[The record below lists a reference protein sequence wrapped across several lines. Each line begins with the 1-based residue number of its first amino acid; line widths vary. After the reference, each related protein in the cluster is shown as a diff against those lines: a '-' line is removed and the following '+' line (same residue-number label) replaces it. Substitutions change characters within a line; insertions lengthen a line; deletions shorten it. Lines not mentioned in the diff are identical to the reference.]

1 MSITVLRLPVRRPG
15 FTLIELLITVF
26 IIAVLASIA
35 IPSYSS
41 YLARARRADART
53 QLVQAAQYMQRFYVA
68 NDSYEQD
75 RSGDGVFDKIP
86 ATLKQS
92 PADSTAIYEL
102 SIPAGTLTNS
112 GFELRMTP
120 VSSGI
125 MKADQC
131 GTFTLSSTGVRGILI
146 GAEAGDA
153 SLRDTCW
160 K

>member
-15 FTLIELLITVF
+15 FTLIELLVTVF
-26 IIAVLASIA
+26 IISILASIA
-35 IPSYSS
+35 FPSYTA

-53 QLVQAAQYMQRFYVA
+53 QLVQAAHYMQRFYVA

-86 ATLKQS
+86 GTLKQS
-92 PADSTAIYEL
+92 PADSTPIYEL
-102 SIPAGTLTNS
+102 SIPSGTLTNS

-120 VSSGI
+120 VSTGV
-125 MKADQC
+125 MRADEC

-146 GAEAGDA
+146 DTDAGQA

>member
-1 MSITVLRLPVRRPG
+1 MPLSSPGLPSRRRG
-15 FTLIELLITVF
+15 FTLIELLITV
-26 IIAVLASIA
+26 IIVALLASIA
-35 IPSYSS
+35 IPSYSG

-68 NDSYEQD
+68 NDSFQQD
-75 RSGDGVFDKIP
+75 RSGNAVFEKIP
-86 ATLKQS
+86 GNLKQS
-92 PADSTAIYEL
+92 PADSTPIYEL
-102 SIPAGTLTNS
+102 SIPSGTLSSN

-131 GTFTLSSTGVRGILI
+131 GTFTLNSTGVRGILI
-146 GAEAGDA
+146 GSAAGDA

>member
-15 FTLIELLITVF
+15 FTLIELLVTVF
-26 IIAVLASIA
+26 IISILASIA
-35 IPSYSS
+35 FPSYTS

-86 ATLKQS
+86 GALKQS
-92 PADSTAIYEL
+92 PADSTPIYEL
-102 SIPAGTLTNS
+102 SIPSGMLTNS
-112 GFELRMTP
+112 SFELRMTP
-120 VSSGI
+120 VSTGV
-125 MKADQC
+125 MRADAC
-131 GTFTLSSTGVRGILI
+131 GTFTLNSTGVRGILI
-146 GAEAGDA
+146 GADAGQA